1 MSIEI
6 KRKSVDD
13 IPNLNEPGV
22 AENVDPLSQQIGN
35 GSANDKGMNNELD
48 SPVKD
53 CESNK

>member
-22 AENVDPLSQQIGN
+22 AENVDPLSQ
-35 GSANDKGMNNELD
+35 
-48 SPVKD
+48 
-53 CESNK
+53 